1 VAQDLDWRAATR
13 LGSDT
18 QAFQAGSLKS
28 LLVVDASVT
37 LPACASR
44 DGFDV
49 FGTEELVA
57 PPLLWSESRAAL
69 HEALFRREIS
79 AVQALRTLDA
89 LDQAPIRAR
98 TQRRLSRRAWD
109 LANEMGWTKTYDAE
123 YLALAQLLN
132 CRFVTLDARLHR
144 GAARLGFVVSPT
156 EL

>member
-1 VAQDLDWRAATR
+1 M
-13 LGSDT
+13 
-18 QAFQAGSLKS
+18 
-28 LLVVDASVT
+28 LVVDASVA

-49 FGTEELVA
+49 FGAAELVA
-57 PPLLWSESRAAL
+57 PPLLWSESRSAL

-89 LDQAPIRAR
+89 LDHAPIRPR

-109 LANEMGWTKTYDAE
+109 LANEMGWAKTYDAE
-123 YLALAQLLN
+123 YLALAQLLD

-156 EL
+156 VL

>member
-1 VAQDLDWRAATR
+1 M
-13 LGSDT
+13 
-18 QAFQAGSLKS
+18 
-28 LLVVDASVT
+28 LVVDASVA

-49 FGTEELVA
+49 FGAEELVA
-57 PPLLWSESRAAL
+57 PPLLWSESRSAL

-89 LDQAPIRAR
+89 LDHAPIRPR

-109 LANEMGWTKTYDAE
+109 LANEMGWAKTYDAE
-123 YLALAQLLN
+123 YLALAQLLG
-132 CRFVTLDARLHR
+132 CRFVTLDVGLHR
-144 GAARLGFVVSPT
+144 GAARLGFVVSAA